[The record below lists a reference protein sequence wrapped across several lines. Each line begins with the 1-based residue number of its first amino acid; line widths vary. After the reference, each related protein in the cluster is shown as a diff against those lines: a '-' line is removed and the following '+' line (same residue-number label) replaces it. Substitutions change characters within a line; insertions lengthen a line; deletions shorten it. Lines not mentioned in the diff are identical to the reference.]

1 MPGHRGALPQLGDR
15 IFLTDSG
22 TETDL
27 VHHHGLDLPSFATF
41 PLLDRAGGREHLR
54 RYYRDHLEVA
64 ARHATG
70 FILEAPTW
78 RANADWGPGLGYDQD
93 ELDRVNADAISFMIE
108 LATAPEFVSSE
119 MVISGCIGPRSDA
132 YLPTTVMDAAQAQA
146 YHRRQIEAFAATE
159 ADLVHA
165 MTIGYADE
173 AIGIVAAAL
182 EAGIP
187 AAVSFTLETD
197 GRLPDGS
204 TLAAAVRQVDA
215 ATGGAA
221 AYFGINCAH
230 PDHIAA
236 ALSSADSATVPTA
249 GGRTGCAACGPTPRG
264 AATPSSTNPTS
275 SMTATRSSSPRAT
288 GSCARSSPGS
298 PCSGAAAAPTP
309 GMWPRSPPPAPAD
322 PLTPA
327 DPAD

>member
-1 MPGHRGALPQLGDR
+1 MPGYRGALPQLGDR

-27 VHHHGLDLPSFATF
+27 VYHHGLDLPSFATF

-54 RYYRDHLEVA
+54 RYYRDHLELA

-78 RANADWGPGLGYDQD
+78 RANADWGPDLGYDQD
-93 ELDRVNADAISFMIE
+93 ALDRVNADAISFMIE

-119 MVISGCIGPRSDA
+119 MVVSGCIGPRSDA

-173 AIGIVAAAL
+173 AIGIVAAAV

-236 ALSSADSATVPTA
+236 ALSSADSADSGWTGRLRSLRANASRRSHAELDESDELDDGDPIELAAGYRQLREVVAGFTVLGGCCGTDARHVAAVATA
-249 GGRTGCAACGPTPRG
+249 CAG
-264 AATPSSTNPTS
+264 
-275 SMTATRSSSPRAT
+275 
-288 GSCARSSPGS
+288 
-298 PCSGAAAAPTP
+298 
-309 GMWPRSPPPAPAD
+309 
-322 PLTPA
+322 
-327 DPAD
+327 